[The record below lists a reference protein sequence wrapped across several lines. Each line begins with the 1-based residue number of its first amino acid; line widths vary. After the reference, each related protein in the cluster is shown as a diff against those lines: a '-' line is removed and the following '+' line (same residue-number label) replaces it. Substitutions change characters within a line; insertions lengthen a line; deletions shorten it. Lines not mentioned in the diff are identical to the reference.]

1 LRFRPHGQRPAVE
14 AEPTTV
20 FLIAGAIR
28 SAFPPSLDERDK
40 LEWALEVNESEICVG
55 GVLSG
60 LDCCAETIV
69 DRCLC

>member
-1 LRFRPHGQRPAVE
+1 MESRNTTLRFGPHGQPPAVE

-40 LEWALEVNESEICVG
+40 LEWALGRCVSE
-55 GVLSG
+55 
-60 LDCCAETIV
+60 
-69 DRCLC
+69 